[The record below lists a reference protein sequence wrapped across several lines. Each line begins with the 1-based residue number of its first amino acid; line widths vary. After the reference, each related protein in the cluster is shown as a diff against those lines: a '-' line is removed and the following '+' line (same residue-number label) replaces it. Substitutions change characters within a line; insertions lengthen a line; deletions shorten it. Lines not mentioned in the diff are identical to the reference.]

1 MVPPGDDMQGND
13 DIDIMT
19 VQEEDVKLMKHLA
32 KIKHKIIVMSG
43 KGGVGKSTVATNLA
57 TALAMRGLDIGI
69 LDADITGPNI
79 PKMLGVEEARITGD
93 EEGLFPVEVAP
104 HLKVMSMAFLI
115 SSKDA
120 PVVWRGPMKMG
131 AIRQFLEDVNWGTL
145 DYLIVDLPP
154 GTGDEPLSI
163 AQLIPEADGAI
174 IVTTPQDVALLDSR
188 KSVTFAKALNL
199 PVLGILENM
208 SGLKCPHCGEE
219 IDLFKV
225 GGGKKAAEEMG
236 VPFLGKIP
244 IDVEMV
250 PSGDD
255 GKPIVLSKPDSP
267 GAKAF
272 DELADRVRKTVESAP
287 KRKVKPFQYGGKK

>member
-1 MVPPGDDMQGND
+1 MVQPGDDMQGEN

-57 TALAMRGLDIGI
+57 TALAMRGMDTGI

-93 EEGLFPVEVAP
+93 EEGLFPVEVTP

-272 DELADRVRKTVESAP
+272 DELAEKVQRTVGSAP

>member
-1 MVPPGDDMQGND
+1 MQGNN

-32 KIKHKIIVMSG
+32 KIKHKIVVMSG

-57 TALAMRGLDIGI
+57 TALAMRGLDTGI

-255 GKPIVLSKPDSP
+255 GKPIVLSKPESP
-267 GAKAF
+267 GAMAF
-272 DELADRVRKTVESAP
+272 EELVDRVRKTVESAP